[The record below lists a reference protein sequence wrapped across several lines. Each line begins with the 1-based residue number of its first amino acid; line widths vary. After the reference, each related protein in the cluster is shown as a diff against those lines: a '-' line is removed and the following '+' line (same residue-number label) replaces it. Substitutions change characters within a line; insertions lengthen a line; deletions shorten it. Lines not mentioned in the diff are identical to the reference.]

1 MAEESEERR
10 DRGTRPEEGVVEERV
25 YTIPLARAWIS
36 PVKRRAPRA
45 MRIIKSFMERHMKPE
60 TLVISKEV
68 NEKVWSRGIEKPP
81 RRIRV
86 RATKDREGL
95 VTVHLA

>member
-1 MAEESEERR
+1 MAEESDERGVGERR
-10 DRGTRPEEGVVEERV
+10 LEEGVVEERI

-45 MRIIKSFMERHMKPE
+45 MRIIRSFMDRHMKPE

-86 RATKDREGL
+86 RATKDREGV
-95 VTVHLA
+95 VTVYLA